1 MWDLNLPV
9 CFLKAEICDKAKENQ
24 GKRVIIL
31 QVLKINKKRPLQGLA

>member
-31 QVLKINKKRPLQGLA
+31 QVLKINKKSPSWGLA